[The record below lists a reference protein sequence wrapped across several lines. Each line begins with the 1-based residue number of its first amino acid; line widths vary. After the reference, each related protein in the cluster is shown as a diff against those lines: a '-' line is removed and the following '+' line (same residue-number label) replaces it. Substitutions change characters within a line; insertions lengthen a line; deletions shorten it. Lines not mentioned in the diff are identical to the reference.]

1 MRTRTLC
8 ILMGL
13 SFGTSILA
21 QTTTK
26 PTSPPKAKPA
36 PPVKAEKKTREAK
49 PEPQKAEPPKA
60 EPPKPETNL
69 SVQEI
74 LQKGFS
80 LLQQGSLK
88 EAVDTFRLA
97 TQKEAKNLS
106 AFMGLGAAC
115 MQAKRFPEAIEAYRT
130 AIELNPSATESYQN
144 LALAYIEAE
153 QYDAARMTL
162 GRGLSLR
169 ESDLRLRLTMAESYR
184 REKDFAGARSAYEQ
198 ALGYGASNPAVF
210 NGLGN
215 LNLQENRNQEALD
228 CFDAALLLNAEDLEA
243 QLGRS
248 AALSSL
254 DRHREA
260 IDTARGVIAKIP
272 TLAFGYSALGGAYE
286 AQKEHGLAIAEYEK
300 AIERDSKDPYSWGNL
315 GWSLYGAEK
324 YDRALEVSRKALGM
338 DPKLVY
344 VRLNIGLIY
353 AVQDKWSEAKRE
365 YAEGLK
371 LAALSELRAGIKD
384 VREAMK
390 RSPEVEGLKK
400 ALGFLTTEE
409 RRKTNT
415 L

>member
-1 MRTRTLC
+1 
-8 ILMGL
+8 MGF
-13 SFGTSILA
+13 SAGILA

-26 PTSPPKAKPA
+26 PNPPAKAKPA
-36 PPVKAEKKTREAK
+36 PPVKAEKKTKEAK
-49 PEPQKAEPPKA
+49 PEPQKVEPPKV
-60 EPPKPETNL
+60 EPPKPEANL
-69 SVQEI
+69 SVQEM
-74 LQKGFS
+74 LQRGFS

-115 MQAKRFPEAIEAYRT
+115 MQAKRYPEAVEAYRT
-130 AIELNPSATESYQN
+130 AIELNPSATESYNN
-144 LALAYIEAE
+144 LALAYIETE

-162 GRGLSLR
+162 GRGLVLR

-228 CFDAALLLNAEDLEA
+228 CFDAALLLNKDDLEA

-254 DRHREA
+254 ERHNEA
-260 IDTARGVIAKIP
+260 IDSARGVIAKIP
-272 TLAFGYSALGGAYE
+272 TLAFGYAALGGAYE
-286 AQKEHGLAIAEYEK
+286 AKKEHGLAIAEYEK
-300 AIERDSKDPYSWGNL
+300 AIERDAKDPYNWGNL

-324 YDRALEVSRKALGM
+324 YDRALEVSRKALGI

-344 VRLNIGLIY
+344 VRLNVGLIY
-353 AVQDKWSEAKRE
+353 AVQDRWSEAKRE

-371 LAALSELRAGIKD
+371 LAALHELRAGIKD
-384 VREAMK
+384 VKDALK
-390 RSPEVEGLKK
+390 RTPEIDGLKK
-400 ALGFLTTEE
+400 ALGLLTTEE